1 MKLPHDPT
9 RAPRTGRWQ
18 AYAAVLALVVLLHAL
33 VLRALPWG
41 AGDGV
46 GAGARPAMQVRQIIT
61 AVAPQA
67 LPAPRQPSAADAAPD
82 RPARAAPA
90 PAVAAAPATINE
102 AAAATEPA
110 PEAPALADAGG
121 QAPPTFATQFA
132 PAVVL
137 SYEMRRSGLRGE
149 AQMVWQPRGERYT
162 LALTGTAAGQ
172 PLLAWASTGGFD
184 SAGLAP
190 ERFVNRSR
198 GRDVRAANFQR
209 EHARI
214 SFSSSTAS
222 YPLLAGA
229 QDRLSWMLQL
239 PAIVQAA
246 PQRFTPGTR
255 IPVFVVGARGDAD
268 VWTFEVEAVEALDL
282 PAGRIEQ
289 ALRLLREP
297 RRPYDTRVE
306 VWLDP
311 ALHHLP
317 VRVRLI
323 TAATG
328 EGNEFVLKHWHGLPP

>member
-1 MKLPHDPT
+1 M
-9 RAPRTGRWQ
+9 
-18 AYAAVLALVVLLHAL
+18 LALAALLHAL
-33 VLRALPWG
+33 VLHALPWG

-46 GAGARPAMQVRQIIT
+46 GGDVGRAARPAMQVRQIT
-61 AVAPQA
+61 ADVAQQDALMQAPSVLRQPAVA
-67 LPAPRQPSAADAAPD
+67 RS
-82 RPARAAPA
+82 RPARAAPVLA
-90 PAVAAAPATINE
+90 ATAAAPTPGAE
-102 AAAATEPA
+102 AATASEATA
-110 PEAPALADAGG
+110 EAPPVADAGG
-121 QAPPTFATQFA
+121 QPPPTFATQFA

-149 AQMVWQPRGERYT
+149 AQLVWQSRGERYT
-162 LALTGTAAGQ
+162 LALTGTAAGL

-246 PQRFTPGTR
+246 PQRFTPGAR

-268 VWTFEVEAVEALDL
+268 VWTFEVEAIEALDL

-289 ALRLLREP
+289 TLRLLREP

-311 ALHHLP
+311 ARHHLP

-323 TAATG
+323 TAGTG
-328 EGNEFVLKHWHGLPP
+328 EGNEFALKHWHALPP

>member
-1 MKLPHDPT
+1 M
-9 RAPRTGRWQ
+9 
-18 AYAAVLALVVLLHAL
+18 LALAVLLHAV

-41 AGDGV
+41 AGV
-46 GAGARPAMQVRQIIT
+46 GGDVGSAARPAMQVRQIT
-61 AVAPQA
+61 AAVVLPSPPAPTR
-67 LPAPRQPSAADAAPD
+67 APRQPAAAPD
-82 RPARAAPA
+82 RPARAA
-90 PAVAAAPATINE
+90 AVAVAGTVPPAAVNE
-102 AAAATEPA
+102 AAAATEPT
-110 PEAPALADAGG
+110 PEAPPSADTGG
-121 QAPPTFATQFA
+121 QAPPSFATQFA
-132 PAVVL
+132 PAMVL

-149 AQMVWQPRGERYT
+149 AQLVWQPRGERYT
-162 LALTGTAAGQ
+162 LALTGAAAGQ

-184 SAGLAP
+184 GAGLAP

-209 EHARI
+209 ESARI

-246 PQRFTPGTR
+246 PQRFTPGAR
-255 IPVFVVGARGDAD
+255 IPVFVVGARGEAD
-268 VWTFEVEAVEALDL
+268 VWTFEVEAVEALEL
-282 PAGRIEQ
+282 PTGRIER

-323 TAATG
+323 TATTG
-328 EGNEFVLKHWHGLPP
+328 EGNEFALKHWHALPP